1 MFVLVCDTNGV
12 VFEGDVER
20 LLDRLHSAPLLR
32 EAHSD
37 VSYWLAV
44 YEEEHEHDSFSPIHE
59 DGPFVWITEA
69 TGNPTDIT
77 FHYRVFL
84 FGCDSPPHATIVLRS
99 EGATGPTITCRAYAT
114 EDDMLSNRPE
124 EWVADTELDR
134 RRYFTEVLA
143 PGYII
148 RGRFETQTVIAVRIG

>member
-1 MFVLVCDTNGV
+1 MFVLICDSNAV
-12 VFEGDVER
+12 VFEGDVET
-20 LLDRLHSAPLLR
+20 LLGRLHSASLLR

-44 YEEEHEHDSFSPIHE
+44 YEEEHDYGSFSPIHE

-69 TGNPTDIT
+69 TGNPADASR
-77 FHYRVFL
+77 HYRVFL

-99 EGATGPTITCRAYAT
+99 EGAAGVLSCRAYAT
-114 EDDMLSNRPE
+114 EGGMLSNRPE
-124 EWVADTELDR
+124 EWVADTDLDR